1 MDCVSA
7 DFLPNE
13 FVKDEMERR
22 LLNLPSQSAT
32 LAEIGPALDRICNDI
47 PQASFN
53 TLVGLISGRCQA
65 CINANGGHTEHLVS
79 CNLIPINVL

>member
-1 MDCVSA
+1 MDCVST

-22 LLNLPSQSAT
+22 LLNLSSQSAT
-32 LAEIGPALDRICNDI
+32 LAEIGPALDRIWNDI

-53 TLVGLISGRCQA
+53 TLVSLMKHCFQA
-65 CINANGGHTEHLVS
+65 VVNTNAGHTEYLFYE
-79 CNLIPINVL
+79 L

>member
-1 MDCVSA
+1 MDCVST

-32 LAEIGPALDRICNDI
+32 LAEIGPALDRIWNDI

-53 TLVGLISGRCQA
+53 TLVSLMKHCFQA
-65 CINANGGHTEHLVS
+65 VVNTNAGHTEYTHALS
-79 CNLIPINVL
+79 KC